1 MCSCDIGQLVLETGD
16 LITGK
21 ILEEEENS
29 LTLFT
34 GRKSSYIPN
43 RKKHCE
49 FENNASIVSLFKEVE
64 CSIDGSEEKYPV

>member
-34 GRKSSYIPN
+34 GREI
-43 RKKHCE
+43 
-49 FENNASIVSLFKEVE
+49 
-64 CSIDGSEEKYPV
+64 